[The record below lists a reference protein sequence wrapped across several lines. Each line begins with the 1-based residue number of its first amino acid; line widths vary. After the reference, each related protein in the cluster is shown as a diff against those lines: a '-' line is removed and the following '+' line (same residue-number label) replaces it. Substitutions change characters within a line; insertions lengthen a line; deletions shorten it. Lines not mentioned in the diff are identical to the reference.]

1 VPRPP
6 NPAARRHASPNPRRP
21 RFPFPRV
28 LNKLFSTGHP
38 NNSMVAALCPRRG
51 VARARKQTPV
61 TSAPPAPFPG
71 QRQLIVTIGPLPD
84 AMEPGFHGVR
94 TPWIRGFMPFQ
105 LAPRARIVM
114 LMVSVLPESGL
125 AGRTQHAAPSP
136 HPRPDPGRLSATIGR

>member
-1 VPRPP
+1 
-6 NPAARRHASPNPRRP
+6 
-21 RFPFPRV
+21 
-28 LNKLFSTGHP
+28 
-38 NNSMVAALCPRRG
+38 M
-51 VARARKQTPV
+51 
-61 TSAPPAPFPG
+61 
-71 QRQLIVTIGPLPD
+71 IVTIGPLPD

>member
-84 AMEPGFHGVR
+84 DMEPRFHVVR
-94 TPWIRGFMPFQ
+94 THWTQGFMQCQ

-136 HPRPDPGRLSATIGR
+136 HPQPDPGHLSATIGR